1 MPKTF
6 DQSKDEVARLVKRF
20 ETNKN
25 SYQAAGYKE
34 AHARQEFIDP
44 LFMALGWDVHN
55 ESGIAPDYREV
66 VIEDSLEI
74 EGQKKAPDYVFR
86 VGRDRKFFVEAKKP
100 GVDIKNA
107 SSPAYQL
114 RRYAWSAKLPL
125 SVLTDF
131 EELAV
136 YDCRVRPSDKDK
148 ASVARINYFSFIE
161 YADRWKEVY
170 DLFSRD
176 AVWGGAYDEFV
187 RDGKKGR
194 GTSEVDSEFLKE
206 IESWRDALAKNIAL
220 RNESLSIDQLND
232 AVQKTIDRIIFMRM
246 AEDRKI
252 EEYKTLERIS
262 EKENIYASLLQ
273 LFSKADARY
282 NSGLFDFSK
291 NGDRIT
297 TSISIDDKVLRPIL
311 SGLYF
316 PKSPYEFS
324 VLPAETLGNIYEQFL
339 GKVIRLTDGHRAKV
353 EEKPEV
359 KKAGGVYYT
368 PAYIVDYIVKN
379 TVGEAVKGKSPKEL
393 KGFRVLDMACGSG
406 SFLLG
411 AYQYLL
417 EYYLSWYVVNTPA
430 KHNKEVWNSGDS
442 YRLTTAERKRILVE
456 HIYGVDIDR
465 QAVEVTKLSLLL
477 KVLEGE
483 SDQTIG
489 QQIQLFQERVLP
501 SLEDNIKCGNSLI
514 GPDYFS
520 GKLIPDDEELRRVN
534 PFDWNGKDG
543 FPEAMKSGGFD
554 CVIGNPPYVFG
565 RDWKSLGIT
574 DEIKNY
580 LGAIYQSS
588 PYQLDMFSIF
598 MEKTHKICN
607 LNGYVGLIVPN
618 VWLNNIYSSS
628 TRSFILSNS
637 KNLKISSPEKSVFE
651 GITVDTVVYTCQKS
665 DKAGEAF
672 IIASIDEASFEKNII
687 RNVVSEFLN
696 GQKPIPTNLCQ
707 DSVKVISRINNFQNH
722 LSDFVV
728 MTRGVH
734 PYRLGGYGISAFAKG
749 CQIQKDLDER
759 PYHSKT
765 YKKGSRPFIYGKN
778 LSRYSEPIINE
789 YINYGNWLAEPRDPQ
804 FFQDERIYSRKILGD
819 RLIVTIVKDD
829 SVADQQVYISKPIA
843 HLQAAFLAG
852 ILSSRLISFYI
863 KKFYNEENDA
873 FPQIKVGQ
881 LKNIP
886 ICVVNLDEITDKSKH
901 DRMVVLVETML
912 DLHKKK
918 VTAKD
923 DGELKRLQ
931 RLIDSTDSEIDRLV
945 YDLYGLTEEEIRIVE
960 K

>member
-1 MPKTF
+1 
-6 DQSKDEVARLVKRF
+6 
-20 ETNKN
+20 
-25 SYQAAGYKE
+25 
-34 AHARQEFIDP
+34 
-44 LFMALGWDVHN
+44 
-55 ESGIAPDYREV
+55 
-66 VIEDSLEI
+66 
-74 EGQKKAPDYVFR
+74 
-86 VGRDRKFFVEAKKP
+86 
-100 GVDIKNA
+100 
-107 SSPAYQL
+107 
-114 RRYAWSAKLPL
+114 
-125 SVLTDF
+125 
-131 EELAV
+131 
-136 YDCRVRPSDKDK
+136 
-148 ASVARINYFSFIE
+148 
-161 YADRWKEVY
+161 
-170 DLFSRD
+170 
-176 AVWGGAYDEFV
+176 
-187 RDGKKGR
+187 
-194 GTSEVDSEFLKE
+194 
-206 IESWRDALAKNIAL
+206 
-220 RNESLSIDQLND
+220 
-232 AVQKTIDRIIFMRM
+232 M

-728 MTRGVH
+728 MTR
-734 PYRLGGYGISAFAKG
+734 AF
-749 CQIQKDLDER
+749 I
-759 PYHSKT
+759 
-765 YKKGSRPFIYGKN
+765 
-778 LSRYSEPIINE
+778 
-789 YINYGNWLAEPRDPQ
+789 
-804 FFQDERIYSRKILGD
+804 
-819 RLIVTIVKDD
+819 LIVLVVMVFLPLLKGVK
-829 SVADQQVYISKPIA
+829 
-843 HLQAAFLAG
+843 F
-852 ILSSRLISFYI
+852 
-863 KKFYNEENDA
+863 
-873 FPQIKVGQ
+873 
-881 LKNIP
+881 
-886 ICVVNLDEITDKSKH
+886 
-901 DRMVVLVETML
+901 
-912 DLHKKK
+912 
-918 VTAKD
+918 
-923 DGELKRLQ
+923 KRF
-931 RLIDSTDSEIDRLV
+931 
-945 YDLYGLTEEEIRIVE
+945 G
-960 K
+960 